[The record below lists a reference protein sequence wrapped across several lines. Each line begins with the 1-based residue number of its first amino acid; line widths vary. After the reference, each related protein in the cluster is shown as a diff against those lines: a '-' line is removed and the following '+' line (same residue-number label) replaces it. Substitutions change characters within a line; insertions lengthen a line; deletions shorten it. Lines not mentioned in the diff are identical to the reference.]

1 MPLTITLE
9 RVNAIPTSDYPT
21 PAARPLNSRLA
32 VDKLE
37 KALGIKMPS
46 WQSQLALT
54 VEEIANS
61 RE

>member
-1 MPLTITLE
+1 MPLAIIPE
-9 RVNAIPTSDYPT
+9 SVSAIPTRDYPT

-37 KALGIKMPS
+37 KALGIEMPS

-54 VEEIANS
+54 VEEIASS
-61 RE
+61 R